1 MSFANL
7 HDTRPALLR
16 DVERLGF
23 STHRLYDE
31 LSPIWSKMRDA
42 VAGEDVVKARGETY
56 LPRLTGQ
63 DEEAYRGYVLR
74 AMFFGAT
81 GRTLQGLL
89 GAVMRK
95 DPVLIMP
102 AAAEPLLAN
111 VTRSGE
117 DFATFTRLVVAEQL
131 TTGRCGVLVDVG
143 QRGGLPYLRLYP
155 AESILNWH
163 EVLIDGVPLLD
174 FVALAETVEP
184 SPLDP
189 EASQVKARVCVLQLD
204 ESGLYVQRL
213 IGEDDGEIV
222 ILPTRLG
229 RRLDFLPFQFVGAA
243 DNAPRPDKP
252 PLLDLANVNLSHYR
266 SSADLEHGRHFT
278 ALPTPYI
285 VGADPDED
293 LHDPLMIGSGSAWM
307 LPAGSHPGLL
317 EFNGQGL
324 KHLENALVEKQELM
338 VQLGAR
344 MLETQKR
351 SAETAEALRLRQA
364 GDSAT
369 LSIVAD
375 TASRGL
381 QRALGWLVDWAGIPG
396 AGGVRVKLNADFFD
410 TRMGPMELQSLVAAW
425 QQGAIAFT
433 DLHSNLVRGEV
444 IDPDRT
450 RDDVLKEIKADAQV
464 PAA

>member
-1 MSFANL
+1 LRDGALAPDLRAPDGGLLMSFALL

-16 DVERLGF
+16 DAERLGF

-31 LSPIWSKMRDA
+31 LAPIWGKMRDA

-63 DEEAYRGYVLR
+63 DQEAYRGYLLR

-95 DPVLIMP
+95 DPVVVLP
-102 AAAEPLLAN
+102 AATEPLLAN

-117 DFATFTRLVVAEQL
+117 DFATFTRLVVNEQL

-163 EVLIDGVPLLD
+163 EVLVDGVPVLD
-174 FVALAETVEP
+174 FVALAEFVEP

-189 EASQVKARVCVLQLD
+189 EASRVRARIRVLQLD
-204 ESGLYVQRL
+204 ETGSYVQRL
-213 IGEDDGEIV
+213 IGEDDGEAV

-229 RRLDFLPFQFVGAA
+229 RRLDFLPFQFIGAS

-293 LHDPLMIGSGSAWM
+293 LHDPLMIGSG
-307 LPAGSHPGLL
+307 
-317 EFNGQGL
+317 
-324 KHLENALVEKQELM
+324 
-338 VQLGAR
+338 
-344 MLETQKR
+344 
-351 SAETAEALRLRQA
+351 TA
-364 GDSAT
+364 
-369 LSIVAD
+369 
-375 TASRGL
+375 
-381 QRALGWLVDWAGIPG
+381 
-396 AGGVRVKLNADFFD
+396 
-410 TRMGPMELQSLVAAW
+410 
-425 QQGAIAFT
+425 
-433 DLHSNLVRGEV
+433 
-444 IDPDRT
+444 
-450 RDDVLKEIKADAQV
+450 
-464 PAA
+464 